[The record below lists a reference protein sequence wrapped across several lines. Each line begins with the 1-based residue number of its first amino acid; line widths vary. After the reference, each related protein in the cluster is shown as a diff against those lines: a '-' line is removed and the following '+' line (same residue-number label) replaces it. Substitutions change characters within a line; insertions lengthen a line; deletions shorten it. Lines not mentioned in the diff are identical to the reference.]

1 MSSLVQ
7 LSGSPISLS
16 VVGSMLNLR
25 VVAHR
30 TLAARPH
37 RRQQNLGRAGART
50 EQPAQDFFGPDGGTC
65 GAYLLRED
73 PWVRSEDRM
82 AQTLPEGLTLESLD
96 VGASPLVQQFLT
108 RLNLPALFTQHLPCR
123 PGRVPEVPSALVLTL
138 LIHNILIDHRPV
150 YAVPPWARRRVPEH
164 LGLTAARVDALNDDR
179 IGRALD
185 HFHDADRASL
195 LTALVRHAVAAFEIG
210 LTEFHQDTTTVTF
223 SGDYTN
229 QPDAARADRPPRIT
243 FGYNKDHRPDLK
255 QLLYSVTIGSDGAVP
270 LHAKIYDG
278 NTTDDAVHIDTWSLL
293 QQIVGSSDFLYV
305 ADSKLCTRE
314 NMNFIATRKGRFLTV
329 VPRTR
334 NEADWFGHYLD
345 AHPVEWAEV
354 HREPNPRRGDGPDVV
369 YHGLESPQRSGE
381 GYRILWYRSSQK
393 EQQDRDSRVQR
404 LGRAHAAL
412 DGLQAPGRRR
422 EFGGVAEARAAG
434 ERILREFQVTE
445 LLRVEVDTTAEE
457 RFEQVGPGR
466 PGPSTE
472 YRCVPTYRFRARF
485 VEDGTAVVR
494 AARRDGLF
502 PLMTNDESLSV
513 AGALGQYK
521 YQPFVE
527 KRHEQ
532 LKSVFGVA
540 PVWLKKVER
549 IESLLWL
556 HFVVELVGALV
567 EREVRRQM
575 RGRAVKRLALYP
587 DGGPTE
593 CPTAAVV
600 FHALEGHRRHRLLD
614 EHGTELRR
622 FHDPLPAAAHEAL
635 DLLGIDQT
643 LYGLN

>member
-1 MSSLVQ
+1 M
-7 LSGSPISLS
+7 
-16 VVGSMLNLR
+16 
-25 VVAHR
+25 AH
-30 TLAARPH
+30 P
-37 RRQQNLGRAGART
+37 
-50 EQPAQDFFGPDGGTC
+50 
-65 GAYLLRED
+65 
-73 PWVRSEDRM
+73 
-82 AQTLPEGLTLESLD
+82 LPEGLTLESLD
-96 VGASPLVQQFLT
+96 VGATPLVQQFLT
-108 RLNLPALFTQHLPCR
+108 RLNLPELFTQHLPPR
-123 PGRVPEVPSALVLTL
+123 PGRTPEIPSALVLTL
-138 LIHNILIDHRPV
+138 LIHNILIDHQPV
-150 YAVPPWARRRVPEH
+150 YAVAPWARRRVPEH
-164 LGLTAARVDALNDDR
+164 LGLTATQVDALNDDR

-195 LTALVRHAVAAFEIG
+195 LTALVRRAVAAFDIA

-223 SGDYTN
+223 SGDYTT

-255 QLLYSVTIGSDGAVP
+255 QLLYSVTICSDGAVP
-270 LHAKIYDG
+270 LHAKTYDG
-278 NTTDDAVHIDTWSLL
+278 NTTDDAVHIDTWSFLA
-293 QQIVGSSDFLYV
+293 QVVGNSDFLYV

-314 NMNFIATRKGRFLTV
+314 NMNFIAAQKGRFLTV
-329 VPRTR
+329 MPRTR
-334 NEADWFGHYLD
+334 NEAEWFGNYLD
-345 AHPVEWAEV
+345 EHPVQWAEV
-354 HREPNPRRGDGPDVV
+354 HREPNPRRRDGPDVV
-369 YHGLESPQRSGE
+369 YHGLESPQRSSE

-422 EFGGVAEARAAG
+422 EFGGVAEAQAAG
-434 ERILREFQVTE
+434 ERIRREFQVTE
-445 LLRVEVDTTAEE
+445 LLRVEVETTVEE

-466 PGPSTE
+466 PGPDTE
-472 YRCVPTYRFRARF
+472 YRCVRTYRFRARF
-485 VEDGTAVVR
+485 VEDGAAVVR

-502 PLMTNDESLSV
+502 PLMTNDDALTV
-513 AGALGQYK
+513 AGALEQYK

-575 RGRAVKRLALYP
+575 TRRGVKRLGLYP
-587 DGGPTE
+587 DGGPTDA
-593 CPTAAVV
+593 PTAAVV
-600 FHALEGHRRHRLLD
+600 VHALEGHRRHRLLD
-614 EHGTELRR
+614 GHGTELRR
-622 FHDPLPAAAHEAL
+622 FHDPLPAAAQEAL
-635 DLLGIDQT
+635 DLLGVDQT
-643 LYGLN
+643 PYGLN